1 MGTAAAEE
9 KRTLTLHETKIRD
22 LQTRSLALQD
32 IDKVG
37 PINVI
42 DDSC

>member
-32 IDKVG
+32 IEKVELTDVG
-37 PINVI
+37 GV
-42 DDSC
+42 SY